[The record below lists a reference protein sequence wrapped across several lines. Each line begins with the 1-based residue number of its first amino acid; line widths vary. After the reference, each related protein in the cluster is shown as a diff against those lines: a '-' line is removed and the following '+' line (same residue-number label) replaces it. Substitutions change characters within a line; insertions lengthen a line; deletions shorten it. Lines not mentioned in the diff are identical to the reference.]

1 MSDWNAEQYLK
12 FKKDRTKPSIDLSN
26 KIDIENPKNIIDI
39 GCGPANST
47 AVLKNKFPNAYV
59 LGVDSSE
66 NMINTAKKSYP
77 DIDFMLFDAAKDFE
91 RLDKKF
97 DVVFSNACIQWV
109 PDHHKLIPN
118 MMSILRDGGMLA
130 VQIPITVEQ
139 DMHRVKDTV
148 LSKPYWNDRLSGAR
162 TVYTLN
168 DYEYFDILS
177 GCSSDF
183 EIWKT
188 VYYHRLP
195 SHQSVLEWYRST
207 GLKPYFDKLNDDDK
221 ALFEQDILEEIA
233 KHFPVRQNGEIIFK
247 FPRLFFTAKK

>member
-26 KIDIENPKNIIDI
+26 KIDIANPKNIIDI

-47 AVLKNKFPNAYV
+47 AVLKNKFPDAYV

-66 NMINTAKKSYP
+66 NMINTAKENHP
-77 DIDFMLFDAAKDFE
+77 DIDFMLFDASKDFE
-91 RLDKKF
+91 KLDRKF

-118 MMSILRDGGMLA
+118 MMNILNDNGMLA

-139 DMHRVKDTV
+139 DMHKVKNKV
-148 LSKPYWNDRLSGAR
+148 LSKPYWKDKLSGAR
-162 TVYTLN
+162 TVYTLK
-168 DYEYFDILS
+168 DCEYFDILS
-177 GCSSDF
+177 SCSSDF

-207 GLKPYFDKLNDDDK
+207 GLKPYFDRLNDDDK
-221 ALFEQDILEEIA
+221 VLFEKDILEEIT
-233 KHFPVRQNGEIIFK
+233 KQFPVQQNGEIIFK

>member
-1 MSDWNAEQYLK
+1 MSDWNAQQYLK
-12 FKKDRTKPSIDLSN
+12 FKKDRTKPSIDLAN
-26 KIDIENPKNIIDI
+26 KISIENPQNIIDI

-66 NMINTAKKSYP
+66 NMISTAKQNQP
-77 DIDFMLFDAAKDFE
+77 DIDFKLFDASKDFDKIE
-91 RLDKKF
+91 KKF

-109 PDHHKLIPN
+109 PDHYKLIPN
-118 MMSILRDGGMLA
+118 MMSILNDSGILA
-130 VQIPITVEQ
+130 VQIPITIEQ
-139 DMHRVKDTV
+139 DMHKVKSAV
-148 LSKPYWNDRLSGAR
+148 LDKPYWKDKLSNAR
-162 TVYTLN
+162 TVYTLK

-177 GCSSDF
+177 ACSSDF

-207 GLKPYFDKLNDDDK
+207 GLKPYFDKLSDSDK
-221 ALFEQDILEEIA
+221 ILFENDILEEIA
-233 KHFPVRQNGEIIFK
+233 KQFPIQQNGEIIFK
-247 FPRLFFTAKK
+247 FPRLFFTAQK